1 MEDDE
6 YLEAK
11 DSYIT
16 GKKPHHR
23 DCNPQLQ
30 EMPVAKE
37 IMHTWITNDAAKRRL
52 ELSLNANFP
61 YSVLFI
67 VHRVVMSVRQI

>member
-37 IMHTWITNDAAKRRL
+37 MDHKRRRK
-52 ELSLNANFP
+52 EKA
-61 YSVLFI
+61 
-67 VHRVVMSVRQI
+67 RVVTECKLPLLCFIYCPSCSDERPTNLN